1 MLTCKLELFEGTA
14 DDEKKLAGA
23 NKIMKRFKQVM
34 MDVMEHERT
43 ELHTFRT
50 NDAFDDDIITLIEN
64 RLDLEEERLQE
75 EGD

>member
-1 MLTCKLELFEGTA
+1 M
-14 DDEKKLAGA
+14 
-23 NKIMKRFKQVM
+23 MKRFKQVM
-34 MDVMEHERT
+34 MEVMERERT

-50 NDAFDDDIITLIEN
+50 KDAFDDDIITLIEN